1 MVFSFQSFMIHTAL
15 LLAIIPT
22 PSLGF
27 AAWLKCNRYLEEDE
41 IVMNNRVLKAQAD
54 EDSPLVK
61 LAVFDSS
68 GSRVDVTSGDPDGD
82 SFVWIDAEVDYSTLS
97 FDVRLDS
104 ETVGD
109 LADIQF
115 VVETTPFQRED
126 IPPEP
131 KSPSPNVPSYSERPS
146 SPAPAP
152 APAPAPIPA
161 YNQNAE
167 ESKSDE
173 PGFVGTSTGGGI
185 MCGGRRGHA
194 RGKSGYVKYKLGKK
208 KDPNANKSEQNVD
221 VELQDSLGEM
231 WAGWSQNHGPVKL
244 TPRIIFKRKE
254 ASTVTADESQS
265 QGEL

>member
-1 MVFSFQSFMIHTAL
+1 MILPFQSFMIHTAL
-15 LLAIIPT
+15 LLAIILTPT
-22 PSLGF
+22 SGF

-68 GSRVDVTSGDPDGD
+68 GSRVDVPSEDPHGD
-82 SFVWIDAEVDYSTLS
+82 SFVWIDDEMEHSTLS
-97 FDVRLDS
+97 FDIRLDS
-104 ETVGD
+104 ETVGN

-115 VVETTPFQRED
+115 VVETTPFQEED
-126 IPPEP
+126 VSSEP
-131 KSPSPNVPSYSERPS
+131 KAPSPNVPSYSERPS

-152 APAPAPIPA
+152 APAPVPA
-161 YNQNAE
+161 YSRNAE
-167 ESKSDE
+167 ESKSDN
-173 PGFVGTSTGGGI
+173 PGFVSTSTGGGI
-185 MCGGRRGHA
+185 MCDGRRGHA
-194 RGKSGYVKYKLGKK
+194 RGKSGYVKYVLGKA
-208 KDPNANKSEQNVD
+208 KDSNKNKSEQHGN
-221 VELQDSLGEM
+221 VELEDALGEV

-254 ASTVTADESQS
+254 DSIETDIEGRG